1 VRRQK
6 KEHHLQAVYILDKSE
21 RFATSRL
28 TRPSAGCHHRES
40 MSKPR
45 KTKKKARTCDDC
57 FFRCKGLCALD
68 LAEPCS
74 TFRQDRPEGLVPPRQ
89 PSLLPRDPDAIDL
102 AAGRLTQT
110 A

>member
-1 VRRQK
+1 
-6 KEHHLQAVYILDKSE
+6 LQAVYILDKSE
-21 RFATSRL
+21 RFATLRL
-28 TRPSAGCHHRES
+28 ARPPAGCHDRDP

-45 KTKKKARTCDDC
+45 KTKKTARTCDDC
-57 FFRCKGLCALD
+57 FFRCQGLCALD

-89 PSLLPRDPDAIDL
+89 PSLLLRDPDAIDL
-102 AAGRLTQT
+102 AAGGLAQT